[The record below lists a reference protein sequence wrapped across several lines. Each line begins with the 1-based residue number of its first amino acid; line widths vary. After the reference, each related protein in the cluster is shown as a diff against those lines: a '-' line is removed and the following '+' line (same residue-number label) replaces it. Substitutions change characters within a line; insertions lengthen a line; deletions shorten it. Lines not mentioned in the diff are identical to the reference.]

1 MLVCMAG
8 RFSKKKLGSQ
18 SSLREAN
25 RANLLESIHKFG
37 AMTQVELAEI
47 MGVSTATISALV
59 HQLSDEGQLETH
71 GTVRNGR
78 RAQLVTLAHHNGLAA
93 GVHITRRG
101 LRVVLC
107 DDTRSPYMEH
117 HYPLARNH
125 LPDTT
130 LDIAA
135 RMIRESLEQM
145 DAGAD
150 ELLAIGVALGA
161 PVDKRTRMLAVPGL
175 LPGWEDEDIAAA
187 FREMFDVPVV
197 VDNDANMSAFCEA
210 RVGAGSGIE
219 DFVYVNASDGVGAG
233 IVRGGEVHHG
243 VTGLAGEIGHIQVDP
258 LGAICQCGNRGCLNT
273 IVDEQRLTSL
283 LSVTHG
289 DLTLNDLVLKANEG
303 DPGCRR
309 VISDA
314 AVRIGNVASTLCIS
328 VDPEL
333 VVVGGE
339 LAQAGEV
346 FLDPFREALQRLLFP
361 DALTPIA
368 VLEAKLPKINGAL
381 GAGIMAME
389 NEEREALNGGR
400 SQKGKQGEGD
410 EPSVDVD

>member
-1 MLVCMAG
+1 MAG

-175 LPGWEDEDIAAA
+175 LPGWEDGDIAAA
-187 FREMFDVPVV
+187 FREMFDVPVI

-273 IVDEQRLTSL
+273 VVDEQRLTSL
-283 LSVTHG
+283 LAVTHG
-289 DLTLNDLVLKANEG
+289 DLTLNDLVLKANDG

-309 VISDA
+309 VIADA

>member
-1 MLVCMAG
+1 M
-8 RFSKKKLGSQ
+8 
-18 SSLREAN
+18 
-25 RANLLESIHKFG
+25 
-37 AMTQVELAEI
+37 
-47 MGVSTATISALV
+47 
-59 HQLSDEGQLETH
+59 
-71 GTVRNGR
+71 
-78 RAQLVTLAHHNGLAA
+78 
-93 GVHITRRG
+93 
-101 LRVVLC
+101 
-107 DDTRSPYMEH
+107 
-117 HYPLARNH
+117 
-125 LPDTT
+125 
-130 LDIAA
+130 
-135 RMIRESLEQM
+135 
-145 DAGAD
+145 
-150 ELLAIGVALGA
+150 
-161 PVDKRTRMLAVPGL
+161 PGL

-187 FREMFDVPVV
+187 FREMFDVPVI

-273 IVDEQRLTSL
+273 VVDEQRLTSL
-283 LSVTHG
+283 LAVTHG
-289 DLTLNDLVLKANEG
+289 DLTLNDLVLKANDG

-309 VISDA
+309 VIADA

>member
-1 MLVCMAG
+1 MAG

-161 PVDKRTRMLAVPGL
+161 PVDKRTHMLAVPGL
-175 LPGWEDEDIAAA
+175 LPSWEDVDIAAA
-187 FREMFDVPVV
+187 FREMFGVPVL

-210 RVGAGSGIE
+210 RVGVGSGIE
-219 DFVYVNASDGVGAG
+219 DFVYVNASDGVGSG

-273 IVDEQRLTSL
+273 VVDEQRLTSL

-309 VISDA
+309 VIADA

-389 NEEREALNGGR
+389 NVERAALNGGR
-400 SQKGKQGEGD
+400 SQKGKQGEGN
-410 EPSVDVD
+410 EPSVNVD

>member
-1 MLVCMAG
+1 M
-8 RFSKKKLGSQ
+8 S
-18 SSLREAN
+18 
-25 RANLLESIHKFG
+25 
-37 AMTQVELAEI
+37 
-47 MGVSTATISALV
+47 
-59 HQLSDEGQLETH
+59 
-71 GTVRNGR
+71 
-78 RAQLVTLAHHNGLAA
+78 
-93 GVHITRRG
+93 
-101 LRVVLC
+101 
-107 DDTRSPYMEH
+107 
-117 HYPLARNH
+117 
-125 LPDTT
+125 
-130 LDIAA
+130 
-135 RMIRESLEQM
+135 
-145 DAGAD
+145 
-150 ELLAIGVALGA
+150 
-161 PVDKRTRMLAVPGL
+161 GL
-175 LPGWEDEDIAAA
+175 LPGWEDADVAAA
-187 FREMFDVPVV
+187 FREMFDVPVL

-219 DFVYVNASDGVGAG
+219 DFVYVNVGDGVGAG
-233 IVRGGEVHHG
+233 IVHGGEVHHG

-283 LSVTHG
+283 LAVTHG

-309 VISDA
+309 VIADA

-389 NEEREALNGGR
+389 NVERAALNGGR
-400 SQKGKQGEGD
+400 SQKGKQGEGN
-410 EPSVDVD
+410 EPSVNVD

>member
-1 MLVCMAG
+1 MAG

-161 PVDKRTRMLAVPGL
+161 PVDKRTRMLAVPAL

-187 FREMFDVPVV
+187 FREMFDVPVI

-243 VTGLAGEIGHIQVDP
+243 VTGLAGEIGHIQMDP

-273 IVDEQRLTSL
+273 VVDEQRLTSL
-283 LSVTHG
+283 LAVTHG
-289 DLTLNDLVLKANEG
+289 DLTLNDLVLKANDG

-309 VISDA
+309 VIADA

>member
-1 MLVCMAG
+1 MLLDMAR

-59 HQLSDEGQLETH
+59 HQLVDEGQLETH
-71 GTVRNGR
+71 GTVRNRR
-78 RAQLVTLAHHNGLAA
+78 RAQLVTLAHHSGLAA

-101 LRVVLC
+101 LRIVLC
-107 DDTRSPYMEH
+107 DDTRTPYMEH

-130 LDIAA
+130 LDVAA

-145 DAGAD
+145 DTGVD
-150 ELLAIGVALGA
+150 ELLAVGIALGA
-161 PVDKRTRMLAVPGL
+161 PVDKRTHMLAVPGL
-175 LPGWEDEDIAAA
+175 LPGWEDVNIAAV
-187 FREMFDVPVV
+187 FRRMFGVPVS

-210 RVGAGSGIE
+210 RVGAGNGVE

-233 IVRGGEVHHG
+233 IVRSGEVHHG

-273 IVDEQRLTSL
+273 IVDERRLASL

-309 VISDA
+309 VIADA

-339 LAQAGEV
+339 LAQSGEV

-368 VLEAKLPKINGAL
+368 VLEAKLPKVNSAL

-389 NEEREALNGGR
+389 NVEREALNGGR
-400 SQKGKQGEGD
+400 SQKGKQGED
-410 EPSVDVD
+410 DVPSVNVD

>member
-1 MLVCMAG
+1 MLLDMAG
-8 RFSKKKLGSQ
+8 RFSRKKLGSQ

-59 HQLSDEGQLETH
+59 HQLVDEGQLEMQ

-78 RAQLVTLAHHNGLAA
+78 RAQLVTLAHRKGLAV

-107 DDTRSPYMEH
+107 GNTREPYVDH

-130 LDIAA
+130 LDIAS

-145 DAGAD
+145 GAEPG
-150 ELLAIGVALGA
+150 ELLAVGVALGT
-161 PVDKRTRMLAVPGL
+161 PVDSRSHMLAVPGL
-175 LPGWEDEDIAAA
+175 LPGWEDADVATVLGDL
-187 FREMFDVPVV
+187 FGVPVS
-197 VDNDANMSAFCEA
+197 VDNDANLSAFCEA
-210 RVGAGSGIE
+210 RVGAGAGI
-219 DFVYVNASDGVGAG
+219 GAG
-233 IVRGGEVHHG
+233 IVEGGEIRRG

-258 LGAICQCGNRGCLNT
+258 LGSICQCGNRGCLNT
-273 IVDEQRLTSL
+273 VVDEQRLTSL
-283 LSVTHG
+283 LAVTHG
-289 DLTLNDLVLKANEG
+289 DLTLNDLVSKANDG

-309 VISDA
+309 VVTDA
-314 AVRIGNVASTLCIS
+314 AVRIGNVASTLCIA

-339 LAQAGEV
+339 LAKAGDV
-346 FLDPFREALQRLLFP
+346 FLEPFRESLQRLLFP
-361 DALTPIA
+361 DPLTPIA
-368 VLEAKLPKINGAL
+368 VLEAKSRTSMPRWVRESWRWRGWSVRRSTAGRKAKGSLDGGA
-381 GAGIMAME
+381 
-389 NEEREALNGGR
+389 ERPREWGR
-400 SQKGKQGEGD
+400 R
-410 EPSVDVD
+410 

>member
-1 MLVCMAG
+1 MAG

-135 RMIRESLEQM
+135 RMIRESLQQM

-161 PVDKRTRMLAVPGL
+161 PVDKRTGMLAVPGL
-175 LPGWEDEDIAAA
+175 LPGWEDVDVAAA
-187 FREMFDVPVV
+187 FREMFDVPVL

-219 DFVYVNASDGVGAG
+219 DFVYVNVGDGVGAG

-283 LSVTHG
+283 LAVTHG
-289 DLTLNDLVLKANEG
+289 DLTLNDLVLKANAG

-309 VISDA
+309 VIADA

-410 EPSVDVD
+410 ESSVDVD